1 MARRSA
7 PPWFWWP
14 PRGQGPIASRLW
26 LRVCAGSTVF
36 LRNSLPRSPLPHS
49 SVPGSSLVG
58 FLKQELVSGRDLVP
72 FPNQAS
78 PPLPAPS
85 FPIATYISD
94 VHSNLKRLQKC
105 FRKRSDFLSSSL
117 FWLQLRT
124 SVWASRKRNKQA
136 LVIAQALGSLSSEL
150 LSLLLAMAS
159 DRPGASFLT

>member
-7 PPWFWWP
+7 PPWFWWR

-36 LRNSLPRSPLPHS
+36 LRNILPQSPLPHS

-58 FLKQELVSGRDLVP
+58 SLKQELASGRDLVP

-78 PPLPAPS
+78 PPSLPQASPLPPT
-85 FPIATYISD
+85 FQTCTPIS
-94 VHSNLKRLQKC
+94 RG
-105 FRKRSDFLSSSL
+105 FRTVSGSAVIFFSSSL

-136 LVIAQALGSLSSEL
+136 LVIAQARGSLSSEL
-150 LSLLLAMAS
+150 CS
-159 DRPGASFLT
+159 